1 MNEDSKY
8 EGKDDEEEVRY
19 KKNRKKLNSWEEPFL
34 IETMIRVC
42 YPKSTVVT

>member
-19 KKNRKKLNSWEEPFL
+19 KKNSWEEQFL
-34 IETMIRVC
+34 IETMFESI
-42 YPKSTVVT
+42 